1 MEELNDILYGSK
13 QYKFEDGEN
22 GTTVLKITGYYT
34 GKSIKLDLS
43 KLTDKTLKEI
53 IVEDDDDE
61 DY

>member
-1 MEELNDILYGSK
+1 MKELNDILYNSK

-22 GTTVLKITGYYT
+22 GATVLKITGYYN

-43 KLTDKTLKEI
+43 KLTEETLKEI
-53 IVEDDDDE
+53 IVEDDEDE